1 MLREHGRSG
10 YFEPMAR
17 AGRTEP
23 DSVSIW
29 LKLSAEDAARMTQV
43 LARPEFA
50 GWTRAEWCLEMI
62 QTALGYYTR
71 PRWLSPA
78 GRGPRSAARGQ
89 EPEPAPPA
97 PEPEPAAPEPEL
109 AAPEPEP
116 MRPSPSPLRRSPNRS
131 AGARIRPPPN
141 RVRAATE
148 APTGST
154 EARTGSTEAGCEP
167 TRSRN
172 PKRQRRSRN
181 PSHRRRRLRPR
192 SRRPRPECP
201 HPADAR
207 DYQTGTCAVCGAILW
222 D

>member
-1 MLREHGRSG
+1 MLCEHGRCG

-43 LARPEFA
+43 LTRPEFA

-71 PRWLSPA
+71 PRPA
-78 GRGPRSAARGQ
+78 AGADGERAAASE
-89 EPEPAPPA
+89 EPEPA
-97 PEPEPAAPEPEL
+97 EPEPAEPEPAGSVAPEPIPD
-109 AAPEPEP
+109 APEPVSDVPEP
-116 MRPSPSPLRRSPNRS
+116 VADEPE
-131 AGARIRPPPN
+131 PP
-141 RVRAATE
+141 VQAD
-148 APTGST
+148 
-154 EARTGSTEAGCEP
+154 
-167 TRSRN
+167 
-172 PKRQRRSRN
+172 
-181 PSHRRRRLRPR
+181 
-192 SRRPRPECP
+192 CP

-207 DYQTGTCAVCGAILW
+207 DYQSGTCAACGAILW

>member
-1 MLREHGRSG
+1 
-10 YFEPMAR
+10 MAR

-71 PRWLSPA
+71 PRRAAGADGERAPA
-78 GRGPRSAARGQ
+78 AEPAPA
-89 EPEPAPPA
+89 EPEPAGSVA
-97 PEPEPAAPEPEL
+97 PEPVPDATEPVSDAPEPV
-109 AAPEPEP
+109 PDEPEP
-116 MRPSPSPLRRSPNRS
+116 DALEPVADEPE
-131 AGARIRPPPN
+131 PP
-141 RVRAATE
+141 VRAD
-148 APTGST
+148 
-154 EARTGSTEAGCEP
+154 
-167 TRSRN
+167 
-172 PKRQRRSRN
+172 
-181 PSHRRRRLRPR
+181 
-192 SRRPRPECP
+192 CP

-207 DYQTGTCAVCGAILW
+207 DYQSGTCAACGAILW

>member
-1 MLREHGRSG
+1 MLCEHGRCG

-71 PRWLSPA
+71 PRPA
-78 GRGPRSAARGQ
+78 AGADGERAAAA
-89 EPEPAPPA
+89 EPAPAEPA
-97 PEPEPAAPEPEL
+97 PVEEAPVEEAAATTEAVEEPEPAASV
-109 AAPEPEP
+109 APEPVSDAPEP
-116 MRPSPSPLRRSPNRS
+116 VTDVP
-131 AGARIRPPPN
+131 APP
-141 RVRAATE
+141 VQAD
-148 APTGST
+148 
-154 EARTGSTEAGCEP
+154 
-167 TRSRN
+167 
-172 PKRQRRSRN
+172 
-181 PSHRRRRLRPR
+181 
-192 SRRPRPECP
+192 CP

-207 DYQTGTCAVCGAILW
+207 DYQSGTCAACGAILW

>member
-1 MLREHGRSG
+1 MLCEHGRCG

-71 PRWLSPA
+71 PRPA
-78 GRGPRSAARGQ
+78 AGADGERAPAAEPAPAEPAPAEESATATT
-89 EPEPAPPA
+89 EAVEETEPAVPEPAGSVA
-97 PEPEPAAPEPEL
+97 PEPVPDTPGPVHGAPEPV
-109 AAPEPEP
+109 ADEPE
-116 MRPSPSPLRRSPNRS
+116 SPVQ
-131 AGARIRPPPN
+131 AD
-141 RVRAATE
+141 
-148 APTGST
+148 
-154 EARTGSTEAGCEP
+154 
-167 TRSRN
+167 
-172 PKRQRRSRN
+172 
-181 PSHRRRRLRPR
+181 
-192 SRRPRPECP
+192 CP

-207 DYQTGTCAVCGAILW
+207 DYQSGTCGACGAILW

>member
-1 MLREHGRSG
+1 MLCEHGRCG

-71 PRWLSPA
+71 PRPSAGADRERAPA
-78 GRGPRSAARGQ
+78 AEPATAEEAAAEEAPVEPAPVEGAATATTEAAEAAEAAE
-89 EPEPAPPA
+89 EPEPA
-97 PEPEPAAPEPEL
+97 EPEPAASV
-109 AAPEPEP
+109 APEPVPDAPEP
-116 MRPSPSPLRRSPNRS
+116 VADEPE
-131 AGARIRPPPN
+131 PP
-141 RVRAATE
+141 VQAD
-148 APTGST
+148 
-154 EARTGSTEAGCEP
+154 
-167 TRSRN
+167 
-172 PKRQRRSRN
+172 
-181 PSHRRRRLRPR
+181 
-192 SRRPRPECP
+192 CP

-207 DYQTGTCAVCGAILW
+207 DYQSGTCAACGAILW

>member
-1 MLREHGRSG
+1 MLREYGRSG

-43 LARPEFA
+43 LTRPEFA

-71 PRWLSPA
+71 PRPTAGADRERAPA
-78 GRGPRSAARGQ
+78 AEPAPPVA
-89 EPEPAPPA
+89 EPEPAEAEPIATSPEPVA
-97 PEPEPAAPEPEL
+97 DEPEPATAEPEPATAAPEPAT

-116 MRPSPSPLRRSPNRS
+116 
-131 AGARIRPPPN
+131 
-141 RVRAATE
+141 
-148 APTGST
+148 
-154 EARTGSTEAGCEP
+154 EP
-167 TRSRN
+167 TDQPACS
-172 PKRQRRSRN
+172 
-181 PSHRRRRLRPR
+181 
-192 SRRPRPECP
+192 

>member
-1 MLREHGRSG
+1 MLCEHGRYG

-71 PRWLSPA
+71 PRPA
-78 GRGPRSAARGQ
+78 AGADRERAPAAEPAPAEPAPAEPAPVEEAAPATTEAVEEPEPEEPELT
-89 EPEPAPPA
+89 EPEPAGSVA
-97 PEPEPAAPEPEL
+97 PEPVPDAPEPV
-109 AAPEPEP
+109 ADEPE
-116 MRPSPSPLRRSPNRS
+116 
-131 AGARIRPPPN
+131 
-141 RVRAATE
+141 
-148 APTGST
+148 APVQ
-154 EARTGSTEAGCEP
+154 AD
-167 TRSRN
+167 
-172 PKRQRRSRN
+172 
-181 PSHRRRRLRPR
+181 
-192 SRRPRPECP
+192 CP

-207 DYQTGTCAVCGAILW
+207 DYQSGTCAACGAILW

>member
-10 YFEPMAR
+10 YFEPMAP

-71 PRWLSPA
+71 PRPA
-78 GRGPRSAARGQ
+78 AGADGERAPAA
-89 EPEPAPPA
+89 EPAPAESAPA
-97 PEPEPAAPEPEL
+97 ESAPAEDADEPEPAAGKPEP
-109 AAPEPEP
+109 AADKPEPAAGKPEPEP
-116 MRPSPSPLRRSPNRS
+116 
-131 AGARIRPPPN
+131 
-141 RVRAATE
+141 
-148 APTGST
+148 
-154 EARTGSTEAGCEP
+154 EP
-167 TRSRN
+167 TDQPACS
-172 PKRQRRSRN
+172 
-181 PSHRRRRLRPR
+181 
-192 SRRPRPECP
+192 

>member
-1 MLREHGRSG
+1 MLCEHGRCG

-71 PRWLSPA
+71 PRPSAGADRERAPA
-78 GRGPRSAARGQ
+78 AEPAPAEPAPAESAPAESAPAEPAPVEGAATATTEAAEAVEAAE
-89 EPEPAPPA
+89 EPEPA
-97 PEPEPAAPEPEL
+97 EPEPAASV
-109 AAPEPEP
+109 APEPVPDAPEP
-116 MRPSPSPLRRSPNRS
+116 VADEPE
-131 AGARIRPPPN
+131 PP
-141 RVRAATE
+141 VQAD
-148 APTGST
+148 
-154 EARTGSTEAGCEP
+154 
-167 TRSRN
+167 
-172 PKRQRRSRN
+172 
-181 PSHRRRRLRPR
+181 
-192 SRRPRPECP
+192 CP

-207 DYQTGTCAVCGAILW
+207 DYQSGTCAACGAILW

>member
-1 MLREHGRSG
+1 MLCEHGRCG

-43 LARPEFA
+43 LTRPEFA

-71 PRWLSPA
+71 PRPA
-78 GRGPRSAARGQ
+78 AGADGERAPAAEPAPAEPAPAEPAPAEESATATTEAVEETEPA
-89 EPEPAPPA
+89 EPEPAGSVA
-97 PEPEPAAPEPEL
+97 PEPVPDAPGPVPDAPEPV
-109 AAPEPEP
+109 ADEPE
-116 MRPSPSPLRRSPNRS
+116 SPVQ
-131 AGARIRPPPN
+131 AD
-141 RVRAATE
+141 
-148 APTGST
+148 
-154 EARTGSTEAGCEP
+154 
-167 TRSRN
+167 
-172 PKRQRRSRN
+172 
-181 PSHRRRRLRPR
+181 
-192 SRRPRPECP
+192 CP

-207 DYQTGTCAVCGAILW
+207 DYQSGTCGACGAILW

>member
-10 YFEPMAR
+10 YFEPMAP

-71 PRWLSPA
+71 PRPA
-78 GRGPRSAARGQ
+78 AGADGERAPAA
-89 EPEPAPPA
+89 EPAPAESAPA
-97 PEPEPAAPEPEL
+97 ESAPAEDADEPEPAADK
-109 AAPEPEP
+109 PEPEP
-116 MRPSPSPLRRSPNRS
+116 
-131 AGARIRPPPN
+131 
-141 RVRAATE
+141 
-148 APTGST
+148 
-154 EARTGSTEAGCEP
+154 EP
-167 TRSRN
+167 TDQPACS
-172 PKRQRRSRN
+172 
-181 PSHRRRRLRPR
+181 
-192 SRRPRPECP
+192 

>member
-1 MLREHGRSG
+1 
-10 YFEPMAR
+10 MAR

-71 PRWLSPA
+71 PRPA
-78 GRGPRSAARGQ
+78 AGADGERAAAA
-89 EPEPAPPA
+89 EPAPTEPA
-97 PEPEPAAPEPEL
+97 PAEPAPVEEAAATTEAVEAVEVVEVVEEPESAEPEPAASV
-109 AAPEPEP
+109 APEPVADEP
-116 MRPSPSPLRRSPNRS
+116 E
-131 AGARIRPPPN
+131 PP
-141 RVRAATE
+141 VQAD
-148 APTGST
+148 
-154 EARTGSTEAGCEP
+154 
-167 TRSRN
+167 
-172 PKRQRRSRN
+172 
-181 PSHRRRRLRPR
+181 
-192 SRRPRPECP
+192 CP

-207 DYQTGTCAVCGAILW
+207 DYQSGTCAACGAILW

>member
-1 MLREHGRSG
+1 MLCEHGRCG
-10 YFEPMAR
+10 YFESMAR

-71 PRWLSPA
+71 PRPA
-78 GRGPRSAARGQ
+78 AGADRERAPAAEPAPAERAPAESAPVEPAPVEEAATATTEAAEAAEAVE
-89 EPEPAPPA
+89 EPEPA
-97 PEPEPAAPEPEL
+97 EPEPAASV
-109 AAPEPEP
+109 APEPVPDAPEP
-116 MRPSPSPLRRSPNRS
+116 VADEPE
-131 AGARIRPPPN
+131 PP
-141 RVRAATE
+141 VQAD
-148 APTGST
+148 
-154 EARTGSTEAGCEP
+154 
-167 TRSRN
+167 
-172 PKRQRRSRN
+172 
-181 PSHRRRRLRPR
+181 
-192 SRRPRPECP
+192 CP

-207 DYQTGTCAVCGAILW
+207 DYQSGTCAACGAILW

>member
-1 MLREHGRSG
+1 
-10 YFEPMAR
+10 MAR

-43 LARPEFA
+43 LTRPEFA

-71 PRWLSPA
+71 PRPA
-78 GRGPRSAARGQ
+78 AEPDRKQASAAEPAPATRVAEAPGPD
-89 EPEPAPPA
+89 EPEPV
-97 PEPEPAAPEPEL
+97 L

-116 MRPSPSPLRRSPNRS
+116 EPAADEPESEADEPASEADEPERP
-131 AGARIRPPPN
+131 AQA
-141 RVRAATE
+141 
-148 APTGST
+148 
-154 EARTGSTEAGCEP
+154 
-167 TRSRN
+167 
-172 PKRQRRSRN
+172 
-181 PSHRRRRLRPR
+181 
-192 SRRPRPECP
+192 ECP

-207 DYQTGTCAVCGAILW
+207 DYQSGTCAACGAILW